1 LTTPI
6 PGARASP
13 GGAGGYFAFEATYE
27 ATYFGSGAAVFKFAA
42 YCGAYFVG
50 SFFLFFAA
58 DLLASITFV
67 EADKVKC

>member
-27 ATYFGSGAAVFKFAA
+27 ATYFGSGAAVFKSAA
-42 YCGAYFVG
+42 CYGAYFVA
-50 SFFLFFAA
+50 SFFFAT
-58 DLLASITFV
+58 DLLRSV
-67 EADKVKC
+67 LADGAAMAKC